1 MKTLKFYI
9 ITTLLWIFIFPITAI
24 CGLAFMGSG
33 VLTLIVGLLNFVL
46 KIFGI
51 NLGFV
56 RMFNY
61 DFGIVTEL
69 FICVTIGL
77 ILFFVGCILWKLT
90 KRLFNW
96 SQSLKFNN

>member
-1 MKTLKFYI
+1 MKVLKFYI
-9 ITTLLWIFIFPITAI
+9 ITTLLWIFIFPITGI

-69 FICVTIGL
+69 LICVAIGL
-77 ILFFVGCILWKLT
+77 ILFFVGYILWKLT
-90 KRLFNW
+90 KRLFNL
-96 SQSLKFNN
+96 SQSLKFNS